1 METLG
6 SILQQLLGGNP
17 KLREALRLEQLQ
29 KYWPQVADDRMTG
42 KVQPYDYKNRT
53 LFLSAGSAVW
63 AQQIAFYK
71 QVIIDKYKNLLP
83 GVEIKDIRVSA
94 ARGVL
99 PASGAASG
107 ASIIEMPVTDL
118 EPPEDGAPLSLQAK
132 LQRII
137 RKAARLAGLD
147 RRPVCPQC
155 GQRFEGAQT
164 VCVFCRNTAQKARE
178 AEIAAYLA
186 EAPWAKY
193 PDIHADWP
201 EIAEEDFWQAKQK
214 LQQQTLDALQRLF
227 FEFYKQ
233 KPSAPI
239 LARAEQLAVKYTLL
253 KTGLTPA
260 QINDNILA
268 SHLKRN
274 LYKFI
279 RGGYGRA

>member
-1 METLG
+1 MENLG

-29 KYWPQVADDRMTG
+29 KCWPQVADDRMTG

-99 PASGAASG
+99 PASGVFSG
-107 ASIIEMPVTDL
+107 ANIIEMPVTDV
-118 EPPEDGAPLSLQAK
+118 EPPEEGAPLSLQAK

-155 GQRFEGAQT
+155 GQRFEGGGT
-164 VCVFCRNTAQKARE
+164 ICVFCRNTAQKERE
-178 AEIAAYLA
+178 AKIAAYLA

-193 PDIHADWP
+193 LDICADWP
-201 EIAEEDFWQAKQK
+201 EIAEEDFRQAKQK
-214 LQQQTLDALQRLF
+214 LQQQTLDTLQRLF
-227 FEFYKQ
+227 FEFYKK
-233 KPSAPI
+233 KPSAPV

-268 SHLKRN
+268 GHLKRN
-274 LYKFI
+274 IYKFI